1 MPKVKIER
9 DLYDKIERYAETIGY
24 SSTQEFVIHILEREV
39 GRLEDADSREELIKK
54 LQGLGYI

>member
-9 DLYDKIERYAETIGY
+9 DLYEKIERYAETIGY
-24 SSTQEFVIHILEREV
+24 SSTEEFVTHILEREV

>member
-9 DLYDKIERYAETIGY
+9 DLYEKVKRYAETIGY
-24 SSTQEFVIHILEREV
+24 SSTEEFVIHILEREV